1 MKSMR
6 VKPRTRFVPV
16 LAMFVAIAWV
26 SPAHATF
33 PGKNGRIVFNLP
45 PDVYTMNPD
54 GSDVRQLT
62 AYTDGTF
69 IDAPA
74 YSPDGKQIIFVVLPQ
89 GDSSSGQLWVMNA
102 DGSNPHR
109 LFSDEPGFGDFQ
121 PDFSPDGKQVLLT
134 RCGPVNCAIYRVQAD
149 GTGLTAITPF
159 NFNEDI
165 FDVISRYSP
174 DGDTIAFG
182 SFSRG
187 GILGAIYTMS
197 ADGSDIHRLTPAV
210 TGAIVSDWS
219 PDGKKLAVDS
229 HCCNP
234 QLSSLFVIHE
244 DGSGISQVT
253 FDGGTFVDDGASWSP
268 QGDAIVFQRQNVKT
282 GANGIYVLSSDGQQI
297 RLILERPASAFR
309 PLRPKQIKN
318 LSRMPGQ
325 KSLIEIENGGFQP
338 RWGVAQ

>member
-1 MKSMR
+1 MKSTRM
-6 VKPRTRFVPV
+6 KPRMRF
-16 LAMFVAIAWV
+16 LSILTMFVTIAWV
-26 SPAHATF
+26 LPAHATF

-62 AYTDGTF
+62 AFTDGTL

-74 YSPDGKQIIFVVLPQ
+74 WSPDGKRIIFVLVPP
-89 GDSSSGQLWVMNA
+89 GDAIIGQLWVMNA
-102 DGSNPHR
+102 DGSNLHR
-109 LFSDEPGFGDFQ
+109 LFSDEPGFGDYQ

-165 FDVISRYSP
+165 FDLISRYSS
-174 DGDTIAFG
+174 DGGTIAFG

-187 GILGAIYTMS
+187 GILGAIYTMGT
-197 ADGSDIHRLTPAV
+197 DGSAIHRLTPAV

-219 PDGKKLAVDS
+219 PDGQKLAVDS

-234 QLSSLFVIHE
+234 QLSSLFVIHK
-244 DGSGISQVT
+244 DGRGISQVT
-253 FDGGTFVDDGASWSP
+253 FDDGTFVDDGASWSP
-268 QGDAIVFQRQNVKT
+268 QGDAIVFQRQNVKAGT
-282 GANGIYVLSSDGQQI
+282 AGIYILGFDGKGTRMVLQ
-297 RLILERPASAFR
+297 RPASA
-309 PLRPKQIKN
+309 LRLRRTKEIKG
-318 LSRMPGQ
+318 LLRKPAQ
-325 KSLIEIENGGFQP
+325 RSLIEIENGGFQP